1 MTVDGVYSER
11 WKTVGRFN
19 LLASRLV
26 IGVFFFSSTELMMV
40 FHSVGI
46 LAGSDGKGENE
57 HLNRINN
64 LVGCLKKVKM
74 FQRVFCAF
82 FPMMMVVRRNEA

>member
-19 LLASRLV
+19 LLASRLG
-26 IGVFFFSSTELMMV
+26 IIFISTELMMV

-64 LVGCLKKVKM
+64 LVGCLKKVIA
-74 FQRVFCAF
+74 VT
-82 FPMMMVVRRNEA
+82 

>member
-19 LLASRLV
+19 LLASRLG
-26 IGVFFFSSTELMMV
+26 IIFISTELMMV

>member
-1 MTVDGVYSER
+1 
-11 WKTVGRFN
+11 
-19 LLASRLV
+19 
-26 IGVFFFSSTELMMV
+26 MV

-74 FQRVFCAF
+74 FHRVSCAF
-82 FPMMMVVRRNEA
+82 FPMMMVDDDDDDDDDDILFLI